1 MAERVPTWLWWSAAG
16 VAVILVG
23 LLPWFTSGYLIS
35 VCIVLFANIALA
47 TAWSFFSGATGY
59 ISLATAAFFGVGV
72 YAIAILHVYVPI
84 AVALTAAA
92 VSGFLVALVVG
103 LSTLRLR
110 GVYFI
115 IFTFGLTE
123 LVQQVVV
130 WWEVNQNRTVSRY
143 IFANVSNT
151 VIFELLLAIAVLT
164 VLGSWCASRIR
175 LGYALR
181 AIGADET
188 VARHTGIDTTRVKIL
203 VFAISAAVM
212 ALVGAVLSLR
222 YPYVDPS
229 IAFNNVWSFQVLIAA
244 LLGGPTRPWGPAV
257 GAVPLILL
265 SDYLAGTFPHHF
277 GIALGLCF
285 VVIVYFLPG
294 GIAPL
299 LERTYVALRGAPA
312 RTGAA

>member
-1 MAERVPTWLWWSAAG
+1 VAERVPTWLWLSAA
-16 VAVILVG
+16 VAVVILAA

-72 YAIAILHVYVPI
+72 YAIAILHIYVPI
-84 AVALTAAA
+84 VVALTAAA

-164 VLGSWCASRIR
+164 VLGSWYVSRMR
-175 LGYALR
+175 LG
-181 AIGADET
+181 
-188 VARHTGIDTTRVKIL
+188 
-203 VFAISAAVM
+203 
-212 ALVGAVLSLR
+212 
-222 YPYVDPS
+222 
-229 IAFNNVWSFQVLIAA
+229 
-244 LLGGPTRPWGPAV
+244 
-257 GAVPLILL
+257 
-265 SDYLAGTFPHHF
+265 
-277 GIALGLCF
+277 
-285 VVIVYFLPG
+285 
-294 GIAPL
+294 
-299 LERTYVALRGAPA
+299 
-312 RTGAA
+312 